1 MFRDQNARMTQN
13 MPQNQDSDDQMEQAM
28 RHAHRRANARRRVGW
43 CLLAICAVSIGI
55 ILASDPKV
63 TALISGQETAPEDT
77 PANAADG
84 VQDAAARTGDQAF
97 PVGALSAISALSKSA
112 FATLGGGS
120 APGAEADQPGV
131 QRASG
136 DRSEPDGEPAR
147 GGFFSFGSKAETA
160 KPVVSAM
167 PQNRIPVRRA
177 GLSNK

>member
-13 MPQNQDSDDQMEQAM
+13 MPQDQVSDDQMEQAM

-77 PANAADG
+77 PASAADG

-112 FATLGGGS
+112 FATLGGGN
-120 APGAEADQPGV
+120 AEAGQPGV

-136 DRSEPDGEPAR
+136 DRSEPDDEPAR